1 MKEKVIHSRLIK
13 IGNSQGVRLPK
24 TLLEMSGI
32 KDEIAIIIDNG
43 QIIIRGEERKKNRIG
58 WEKSFQE
65 MTEENQDQIL
75 DKETISTSSWDELE
89 WEW

>member
-13 IGNSQGVRLPK
+13 IGNSQGVRLPQ
-24 TLLEMSGI
+24 TLLKMSGI
-32 KDEIAIIIDNG
+32 KDEIAIFTENG
-43 QIIIRGEERKKNRIG
+43 QIIIRGEESQKNRIG

-65 MTEENQDQIL
+65 MTEENHDQIL